1 MAVEYIT
8 AGPDK
13 KVPAPKTEGT
23 PRRDFL
29 YLATITTTAIGVISL
44 AWPFIDQMYRS
55 ADVIAAGSPV
65 TVDISKVEPGQQI
78 VVTWRGRP
86 IFIVHRTPEAIAAL
100 KTPAIL
106 NRLRDPNSQNMQ
118 QPPYAQNW
126 SRSVKPEYAVL
137 VGICTHLGC
146 IPSYRPTVTADW
158 PGGYLCQCHG
168 SKYDLAGRVYQGV
181 PAPLNLPVPP
191 YRFENDTTLVVGDNP
206 EGSKFA
212 LEDVQQL

>member
-1 MAVEYIT
+1 MAVEYVT
-8 AGPDK
+8 AGPDR
-13 KVPAPKTEGT
+13 KTPESKSGT
-23 PRRDFL
+23 PRREFL
-29 YLATITTTAIGVISL
+29 YLATVATTAIGVISL
-44 AWPFIDQMYRS
+44 AWPFIDQMNPS
-55 ADVIAAGSPV
+55 ADVIAAGSPL

-118 QPPYAQNW
+118 QPTYAQNW

-146 IPSYRPTVTADW
+146 IPSYRPTVTSDW

-168 SKYDLAGRVYQGV
+168 SKYDLAGRVFQGV

-191 YRFENDTTLVVGDNP
+191 YRFENDTSLVIGDNP

-212 LEDVQQL
+212 LEDVLQL